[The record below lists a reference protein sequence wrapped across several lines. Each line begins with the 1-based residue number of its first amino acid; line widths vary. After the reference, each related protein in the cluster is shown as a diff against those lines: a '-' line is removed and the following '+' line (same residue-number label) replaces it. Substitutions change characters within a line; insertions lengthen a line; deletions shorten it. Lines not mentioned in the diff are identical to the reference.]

1 MALDITTSNP
11 KHHLTH
17 PKYRADIDGLRA
29 IAVLSVVGFHAFPDW
44 VFGGFIGVDIFFVI
58 SGFLISGIIFA
69 NLENSSFSY
78 IEFYARRIKRI
89 FPALILVLVLS
100 FAFGWYVLLPDEFQQ
115 LVKHVAAGS
124 GFISNFTLWD
134 ESGYFDNSADTKPLL
149 HLWSLAIEEQFYI
162 LWPLLL
168 GLVWKHKW
176 NFLTLTVSIAI
187 VSFILNIYTV
197 NNFPIAAFYSP
208 LSRFWE
214 LMIGGILAY
223 LTLHKPQHL
232 PQRPNWQSAIGLMLI
247 AVGIVLINKERAF
260 PGYWALI
267 PGIGAFLIISA
278 GSGAWLN
285 RNFLGNRLLV
295 GVGLISYPLYLW
307 HWPLLVFSK
316 IIVGRNLH
324 MLERAAMILVSIG
337 LAYLTYLLV
346 ENPIRKKTNSNKPTA
361 VLLIA
366 VVCILAVSL
375 YSFVK
380 NAKPRHKNAAITK
393 LLVAAYDWDYP
404 DGLKGKIIAGHLR
417 KAYEL
422 KSDLP
427 QKTLFIGDSNMEQ
440 YYPRIDKLISENPG
454 KFNSAIF
461 IGNQGLR
468 CYPVYTMFITDS
480 EQCHSIM
487 EDITHIAN
495 NQDVEAVVLIFS
507 WFAYDHLIKEKTGY
521 ERFAQ
526 FINTISKSK
535 RVYLILNM
543 PDGEELNPKNMFTGS
558 RLRTLDTKNA
568 EKVVFDYPGFL
579 DRHKNIRTE
588 LVNLAIKNGAMVIDP
603 IKYLCPENK
612 CPVFDSEGN
621 PLYRDEMHM
630 RASYVRFS
638 ADYIDRTLN
647 PTPLADAPINH

>member
-1 MALDITTSNP
+1 MTLDSITSRP

-44 VFGGFIGVDIFFVI
+44 IFGGFIGVDIFFVI
-58 SGFLISGIIFA
+58 SGFLISGIIFG
-69 NLENSSFSY
+69 NLEHSSFSY
-78 IEFYARRIKRI
+78 IEFYVRRIKHI
-89 FPALILVLVLS
+89 FPALILVLVLG

-115 LVKHVAAGS
+115 LVKHVASGS
-124 GFISNFTLWD
+124 GFISNFILWY

-162 LWPLLL
+162 FWPLLL

-176 NFLTLTVSIAI
+176 NFLTLTVSIAVI
-187 VSFILNIYTV
+187 SFALNIYTV
-197 NNFPIAAFYSP
+197 NNNPIADFYSP

-232 PQRPNWQSAIGLMLI
+232 PQRPNWQSAIGLLLI
-247 AVGIVLINKERAF
+247 AVGILLINKERAF

-267 PGIGAFLIISA
+267 PGVGAFLIISA

-285 RNFLGNRLLV
+285 RNLLGNRLIV
-295 GVGLISYPLYLW
+295 GIGLISYPLYLW

-316 IIVGRNLH
+316 IVVGRNLH
-324 MLERAAMILVSIG
+324 VLERITIIAVSIG
-337 LAYLTYLLV
+337 LAYLTYRLL
-346 ENPIRKKTNSNKPTA
+346 ENPIRKKSTSNKPATL
-361 VLLIA
+361 LLIA
-366 VVCILAVSL
+366 LVCILAVSL
-375 YSFVK
+375 FSFVK
-380 NAKPRHKNAAITK
+380 NVKPRHKNASITK
-393 LLVAAYDWDYP
+393 LLVAAYDRDYP

-417 KAYEL
+417 RAYEL
-422 KSDLP
+422 KSDLS

-468 CYPVYTMFITDS
+468 CYPMYTMFITDS
-480 EQCHSIM
+480 EHCSSVK
-487 EDITHIAN
+487 EDITHLAN
-495 NQDVEAVVLIFS
+495 DKDVEAVVLIFS
-507 WFAYDHLIKEKTGY
+507 WFAYDHLIKDKTGY
-521 ERFAQ
+521 ERLSQ
-526 FINTISKSK
+526 FISAISKNK
-535 RVYLILNM
+535 RFYLILNM

-558 RLRTLDTKNA
+558 RLRTLETKNTD
-568 EKVVFDYPGFL
+568 KVVFDYKGFL
-579 DRHKNIRTE
+579 DRHKIFRTE
-588 LVNLAIKNGAMVIDP
+588 LENLAIKNGAIVIDP
-603 IKYLCPENK
+603 IKHLCHENK

-621 PLYRDEMHM
+621 PLYWDEMHM
-630 RASYVRFS
+630 RASYVRSS
-638 ADYIDRTLN
+638 ADYIDITVK
-647 PTPLADAPINH
+647 PLANAPSSH

>member
-1 MALDITTSNP
+1 MTLDSITSRP

-44 VFGGFIGVDIFFVI
+44 IFGGFIGVDIFFVI
-58 SGFLISGIIFA
+58 SGFLISGIIFG
-69 NLENSSFSY
+69 NLEHSSFSY
-78 IEFYARRIKRI
+78 VEFYVRRIKRI

-115 LVKHVAAGS
+115 LVKHVASGT
-124 GFISNFTLWD
+124 GFISNFILWY

-162 LWPLLL
+162 FWPLLL

-176 NFLTLTVSIAI
+176 NFLTLTVSIAVI
-187 VSFILNIYTV
+187 SFALNISTV
-197 NNFPIAAFYSP
+197 NNNPIADFYSP

-232 PQRPNWQSAIGLMLI
+232 PQRPNWQSAIGLLLI
-247 AVGIVLINKERAF
+247 AVGILLVNKERAF

-267 PGIGAFLIISA
+267 PGVGAFLIISA

-285 RNFLGNRLLV
+285 RNLLGNRLIV
-295 GVGLISYPLYLW
+295 GIGLISYPLYLW

-316 IIVGRNLH
+316 IVVGRNLH
-324 MLERAAMILVSIG
+324 VLERIAIIAVSIG
-337 LAYLTYLLV
+337 LAYLTYRLL
-346 ENPIRKKTNSNKPTA
+346 ENPIRKKSTSNKPAT

-366 VVCILAVSL
+366 LVCILAVSL
-375 YSFVK
+375 FSFVK
-380 NAKPRHKNAAITK
+380 NVKPRHKNASITK
-393 LLVAAYDWDYP
+393 LLVAAYDRDYP

-417 KAYEL
+417 RAYEL
-422 KSDLP
+422 KSDLS

-468 CYPVYTMFITDS
+468 CYPMYTMFITDS
-480 EQCHSIM
+480 EQCSSVK
-487 EDITHIAN
+487 EDITHLAN
-495 NQDVEAVVLIFS
+495 DKDVEAVVLIFS
-507 WFAYDHLIKEKTGY
+507 WFAYDHLIKDKTGY
-521 ERFAQ
+521 ERLSQ
-526 FINTISKSK
+526 FISAISKNK
-535 RVYLILNM
+535 RFYLILNM

-558 RLRTLDTKNA
+558 RLRTLETKNTD
-568 EKVVFDYPGFL
+568 KVVFDYKGFL
-579 DRHKNIRTE
+579 DRHKIFRTE
-588 LVNLAIKNGAMVIDP
+588 LENLAIKNGAIVIDP
-603 IKYLCPENK
+603 IKHLCRENK

-621 PLYRDEMHM
+621 PLYWDEMHM
-630 RASYVRFS
+630 RASYVRSS
-638 ADYIDRTLN
+638 ADYIDITVKPSAN
-647 PTPLADAPINH
+647 APGSH

>member
-1 MALDITTSNP
+1 MTLDSITSRP

-44 VFGGFIGVDIFFVI
+44 IFGGFIGVDIFFVI
-58 SGFLISGIIFA
+58 SGFLISGIIFG
-69 NLENSSFSY
+69 NLEHSSFSY
-78 IEFYARRIKRI
+78 IEFYVRRIKRI

-115 LVKHVAAGS
+115 LVKHVASGT
-124 GFISNFTLWD
+124 GFISNFILWY

-162 LWPLLL
+162 FWPLLL

-176 NFLTLTVSIAI
+176 NFLTLTVSIAVI
-187 VSFILNIYTV
+187 SFALNIYTV
-197 NNFPIAAFYSP
+197 NNNPIADFYSP

-232 PQRPNWQSAIGLMLI
+232 PQRPNWQSAIGLLLI
-247 AVGIVLINKERAF
+247 AVGILLINKERAF

-267 PGIGAFLIISA
+267 PGVGAFLIISA

-285 RNFLGNRLLV
+285 RNLLGNRLIV
-295 GVGLISYPLYLW
+295 GIGLISYPLYLW

-316 IIVGRNLH
+316 IVVGRNLH
-324 MLERAAMILVSIG
+324 VLERIAIIAVSIG
-337 LAYLTYLLV
+337 LAYLTYRLL
-346 ENPIRKKTNSNKPTA
+346 ENPIRKKSTSNKPAT

-366 VVCILAVSL
+366 LVCILAVSL
-375 YSFVK
+375 FSFVK
-380 NAKPRHKNAAITK
+380 NVKPRHKNASITK
-393 LLVAAYDWDYP
+393 LLVAAYDRDYP

-417 KAYEL
+417 RAYEL
-422 KSDLP
+422 KSDLS

-468 CYPVYTMFITDS
+468 CYPMYTMFITDS
-480 EQCHSIM
+480 EQCSSVK
-487 EDITHIAN
+487 EDITHLAN
-495 NQDVEAVVLIFS
+495 DKDVEAVVLIFS
-507 WFAYDHLIKEKTGY
+507 WFAYDHLIKDKTGY
-521 ERFAQ
+521 ERLSQ
-526 FINTISKSK
+526 FISAISKNK
-535 RVYLILNM
+535 RFYLILNM

-558 RLRTLDTKNA
+558 RLRTLDTKNTD
-568 EKVVFDYPGFL
+568 KVVFDYKGFL
-579 DRHKNIRTE
+579 DRHKIFRTE
-588 LVNLAIKNGAMVIDP
+588 LANLAIKNGAIVIDP
-603 IKYLCPENK
+603 IKHLCRENK

-621 PLYRDEMHM
+621 PLYWDEMHM
-630 RASYVRFS
+630 RASYVRSS
-638 ADYIDRTLN
+638 ADYIDITVKPSAN
-647 PTPLADAPINH
+647 APGNH

>member
-1 MALDITTSNP
+1 MTLDSITSRP

-44 VFGGFIGVDIFFVI
+44 IFGGFIGVDIFFVI
-58 SGFLISGIIFA
+58 SGFLISGIIFG
-69 NLENSSFSY
+69 NLEHSSFSY
-78 IEFYARRIKRI
+78 IEFYVRRIKRI
-89 FPALILVLVLS
+89 FPALILVLVLG

-115 LVKHVAAGS
+115 LVKHVASGS
-124 GFISNFTLWD
+124 GFISNFILWY

-162 LWPLLL
+162 FWPLLL

-176 NFLTLTVSIAI
+176 NFLTLTVSIAVI
-187 VSFILNIYTV
+187 SFALNIYTV
-197 NNFPIAAFYSP
+197 NNNPIADFYSP

-232 PQRPNWQSAIGLMLI
+232 PQRPNWQSAIGLLLI
-247 AVGIVLINKERAF
+247 AVGILLINKERAF

-267 PGIGAFLIISA
+267 PGVGAFLIISA

-285 RNFLGNRLLV
+285 RNLLGNRLIV
-295 GVGLISYPLYLW
+295 GIGLISYPLYLW

-316 IIVGRNLH
+316 IVVGRNLH
-324 MLERAAMILVSIG
+324 VLERITIIAVSIG
-337 LAYLTYLLV
+337 LAYLTYRLL
-346 ENPIRKKTNSNKPTA
+346 ENPIRKKGTSNKPVT

-366 VVCILAVSL
+366 LVCILAVSL
-375 YSFVK
+375 FSFVK
-380 NAKPRHKNAAITK
+380 NVKPRHKNASITK
-393 LLVAAYDWDYP
+393 LLVAAYDREYP

-417 KAYEL
+417 RAYEL
-422 KSDLP
+422 KSDLS

-468 CYPVYTMFITDS
+468 CYPMYTMFITDS
-480 EQCHSIM
+480 EQCSSVK
-487 EDITHIAN
+487 EDITHLAN
-495 NQDVEAVVLIFS
+495 DKDVEAVVLIFS
-507 WFAYDHLIKEKTGY
+507 WFAYDHLIKDKTGY
-521 ERFAQ
+521 ERLSQ
-526 FINTISKSK
+526 FISAISKNK
-535 RVYLILNM
+535 RFYLILNM

-558 RLRTLDTKNA
+558 RLRTLDTKNTD
-568 EKVVFDYPGFL
+568 KVVFDYKGFL
-579 DRHKNIRTE
+579 NRHKIFRTE
-588 LVNLAIKNGAMVIDP
+588 LANLAIKNGAIVIDP
-603 IKYLCPENK
+603 IKHLCRENK

-621 PLYRDEMHM
+621 PLYWDEMHM
-630 RASYVRFS
+630 RASYVRSS
-638 ADYIDRTLN
+638 ADYIDITVK
-647 PTPLADAPINH
+647 PLANAPSSH

>member
-1 MALDITTSNP
+1 MTLDSITSRP

-44 VFGGFIGVDIFFVI
+44 IFGGFIGVDIFFVI
-58 SGFLISGIIFA
+58 SGFLISGIIFG
-69 NLENSSFSY
+69 NLEHSSFSY
-78 IEFYARRIKRI
+78 VEFYVRRIKRI

-115 LVKHVAAGS
+115 LVKHVASGS
-124 GFISNFTLWD
+124 GFISNFILWY

-162 LWPLLL
+162 FWPLLL

-176 NFLTLTVSIAI
+176 NFLTLTVSIAVI
-187 VSFILNIYTV
+187 SFALNISTV
-197 NNFPIAAFYSP
+197 NNNPIADFYSP

-232 PQRPNWQSAIGLMLI
+232 PQRPNWQSAIGLLLI
-247 AVGIVLINKERAF
+247 AVGILLVNKERAF

-267 PGIGAFLIISA
+267 PGVGAFLIISA

-285 RNFLGNRLLV
+285 RNLLGNRLIV
-295 GVGLISYPLYLW
+295 GIGLISYPLYLW

-316 IIVGRNLH
+316 IVVGRNLH
-324 MLERAAMILVSIG
+324 VLERIAIIAVSIG
-337 LAYLTYLLV
+337 LAYLTYRLL
-346 ENPIRKKTNSNKPTA
+346 ENPIRKKSTSNKPAT

-366 VVCILAVSL
+366 LVCILAVSL
-375 YSFVK
+375 FSFVK
-380 NAKPRHKNAAITK
+380 NVKPRHKNASITK
-393 LLVAAYDWDYP
+393 LLVAAYDRDYP

-417 KAYEL
+417 RAYEL
-422 KSDLP
+422 KSDLS

-468 CYPVYTMFITDS
+468 CYPMYTMFITDS
-480 EQCHSIM
+480 EQCSSVK
-487 EDITHIAN
+487 EDITHLAN
-495 NQDVEAVVLIFS
+495 DKDVEAVVLIFS
-507 WFAYDHLIKEKTGY
+507 WFAYDHLIKDKTGY
-521 ERFAQ
+521 ERLSQ
-526 FINTISKSK
+526 FISAISKNK
-535 RVYLILNM
+535 RFYLILNM

-558 RLRTLDTKNA
+558 RLRTLETKNTD
-568 EKVVFDYPGFL
+568 KVVFDYKGFL
-579 DRHKNIRTE
+579 DRHKIFRTE
-588 LVNLAIKNGAMVIDP
+588 LENLAIKNGAIVIDP
-603 IKYLCPENK
+603 IKHLCRENK

-621 PLYRDEMHM
+621 PLYWDEMHM
-630 RASYVRFS
+630 RASYVRSS
-638 ADYIDRTLN
+638 ADYIDITVKPSAN
-647 PTPLADAPINH
+647 APGSH

>member
-1 MALDITTSNP
+1 MTLDSITSRP

-44 VFGGFIGVDIFFVI
+44 IFGGFIGVDIFFVI
-58 SGFLISGIIFA
+58 SGFLISGIIFG
-69 NLENSSFSY
+69 NLEHSSFSY
-78 IEFYARRIKRI
+78 VEFYVRRIKRI
-89 FPALILVLVLS
+89 FPALILVLVLG

-115 LVKHVAAGS
+115 LVKHVASGS
-124 GFISNFTLWD
+124 GFISNFILWY

-162 LWPLLL
+162 FWPLLL

-176 NFLTLTVSIAI
+176 NFLTLTVSIAVI
-187 VSFILNIYTV
+187 SFALNIYTV
-197 NNFPIAAFYSP
+197 NNNPIADFYSP

-232 PQRPNWQSAIGLMLI
+232 PQRPNWQSAIGLLLI
-247 AVGIVLINKERAF
+247 AVGILLINKERAF

-267 PGIGAFLIISA
+267 PGVGAFLIISA

-285 RNFLGNRLLV
+285 RNLLGNRLIV

-316 IIVGRNLH
+316 IVVGRNLH
-324 MLERAAMILVSIG
+324 VLERITIIAVSIG
-337 LAYLTYLLV
+337 LAYLTYRLL
-346 ENPIRKKTNSNKPTA
+346 ENPIRKKSTSNKPATA
-361 VLLIA
+361 LLIA
-366 VVCILAVSL
+366 LVCILAVSL
-375 YSFVK
+375 FSFVK
-380 NAKPRHKNAAITK
+380 NVKPRHKNASITK
-393 LLVAAYDWDYP
+393 LLVAAYDRDYP

-417 KAYEL
+417 RAYEL
-422 KSDLP
+422 KSDLS

-468 CYPVYTMFITDS
+468 CYPMYTMFITDS
-480 EQCHSIM
+480 EQCSSVK
-487 EDITHIAN
+487 EDITHLAN
-495 NQDVEAVVLIFS
+495 DKDVEAVVLIFS
-507 WFAYDHLIKEKTGY
+507 WFAYDHLIKDKTGY
-521 ERFAQ
+521 ERLSQ
-526 FINTISKSK
+526 FISAISKNK
-535 RVYLILNM
+535 RFYLILNM

-558 RLRTLDTKNA
+558 RLRTLDTKNTD
-568 EKVVFDYPGFL
+568 KVVFDYKGFL
-579 DRHKNIRTE
+579 DRHKIFRTE
-588 LVNLAIKNGAMVIDP
+588 LANLAIKNGAIVIDP
-603 IKYLCPENK
+603 VKHLCRDNK

-621 PLYRDEMHM
+621 PLYWDEMHM
-630 RASYVRFS
+630 RASYVRSS
-638 ADYIDRTLN
+638 ADYIDITVKPSAN
-647 PTPLADAPINH
+647 APSSH

>member
-1 MALDITTSNP
+1 MTRDSIASRP

-44 VFGGFIGVDIFFVI
+44 IFGGFIGVDIFFVI
-58 SGFLISGIIFA
+58 SGFLISGIIFG
-69 NLENSSFSY
+69 NLENNSFSY
-78 IEFYARRIKRI
+78 IEFYVRRIKRI

-115 LVKHVAAGS
+115 LVKHEAAGS
-124 GFISNFTLWD
+124 SFISNFILWY

-162 LWPLLL
+162 FWPLLL

-176 NFLTLTVSIAI
+176 NFLTLTVSIAVI
-187 VSFILNIYTV
+187 SFALNIYTV
-197 NNFPIAAFYSP
+197 NNNPIAAFYSP

-232 PQRPNWQSAIGLMLI
+232 PQRPNWQSAIGLLLI
-247 AVGIVLINKERAF
+247 AVGILLINKERAF

-267 PGIGAFLIISA
+267 PGVGAFLIISA

-285 RNFLGNRLLV
+285 RNLLGNRLIV
-295 GVGLISYPLYLW
+295 GIGLISYPLYLW

-316 IIVGRNLH
+316 IVMGRNLH
-324 MLERAAMILVSIG
+324 VLERIAIIAVSIG
-337 LAYLTYLLV
+337 LAYLTYRLL
-346 ENPIRKKTNSNKPTA
+346 ENPIRKKSTSNKPAT

-366 VVCILAVSL
+366 LVCILAVSL
-375 YSFVK
+375 FSFVQ
-380 NAKPRHKNAAITK
+380 NVKPRHKNASITK
-393 LLVAAYDWDYP
+393 LLVAAYDRDYP

-417 KAYEL
+417 RAYEL
-422 KSDLP
+422 KSDLS

-468 CYPVYTMFITDS
+468 CYPMYTMFITDS
-480 EQCHSIM
+480 EQCSSVK
-487 EDITHIAN
+487 EDITHLAN
-495 NQDVEAVVLIFS
+495 DKDVEAVVLIFS
-507 WFAYDHLIKEKTGY
+507 WFAYDHLIKDKTGY
-521 ERFAQ
+521 ERLSQ
-526 FINTISKSK
+526 FISAISKNK
-535 RVYLILNM
+535 RFYLILNM

-558 RLRTLDTKNA
+558 RLRTLDTKNTD
-568 EKVVFDYPGFL
+568 KVVFDYKGFL
-579 DRHKNIRTE
+579 DRHKIFRTE
-588 LVNLAIKNGAMVIDP
+588 LENLAIKNGAIVIDP
-603 IKYLCPENK
+603 IKHLCRENK

-621 PLYRDEMHM
+621 PLYWDEMHM
-630 RASYVRFS
+630 RASYVRSS
-638 ADYIDRTLN
+638 ADYIDITVKPSAN
-647 PTPLADAPINH
+647 APSSH